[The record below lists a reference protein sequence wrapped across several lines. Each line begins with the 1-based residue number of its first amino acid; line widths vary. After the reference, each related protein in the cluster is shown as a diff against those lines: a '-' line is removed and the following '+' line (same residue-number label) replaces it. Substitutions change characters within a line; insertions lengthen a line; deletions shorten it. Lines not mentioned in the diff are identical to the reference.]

1 MFPLSNYAQ
10 TSSLIVAIASKV
22 TDTLDRTLIKSS
34 SIQPWLIG
42 NSVILLRKEELML
55 RKFKMVLNLFISR
68 ENIFI

>member
-1 MFPLSNYAQ
+1 MFSLSNYAQ

-42 NSVILLRKEELML
+42 NSVILLTKRRVNVKE
-55 RKFKMVLNLFISR
+55 I
-68 ENIFI
+68 